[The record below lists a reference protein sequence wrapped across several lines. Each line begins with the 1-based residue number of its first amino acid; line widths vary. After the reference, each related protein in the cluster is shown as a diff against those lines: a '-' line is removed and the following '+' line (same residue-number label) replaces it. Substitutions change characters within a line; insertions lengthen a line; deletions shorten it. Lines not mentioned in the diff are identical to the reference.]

1 MDDTETLLIVV
12 GAIIISVVFLIL
24 GFSGD
29 EKKKITLRD
38 NFIQDDKVTV
48 SLVFEK
54 IKLFKPE
61 IIDGRKNG
69 FTEKDIHKQMEKY
82 FKDIFQNV
90 TMEHGIESKNAKAID
105 IDIANGKAG
114 IEVKVAHELL
124 KEGEWDRAIGQMV
137 KYTRKKYNK
146 ENFIVVVVGFEKDF
160 RNSMLSDVEDDVH
173 SNNGLFWFANADE
186 K

>member
-1 MDDTETLLIVV
+1 MDDTDFFILIVIIVVV
-12 GAIIISVVFLIL
+12 GALLIIAIIL
-24 GFSGD
+24 GN
-29 EKKKITLRD
+29 EKKKTTLRE
-38 NFIQDDKVTV
+38 NLIQDSKVTV
-48 SLVFEK
+48 SLVYEK
-54 IKLFKPE
+54 IKGFKPE
-61 IIDGRKNG
+61 IVEGRKNG

-137 KYTRKKYNK
+137 KYTRKKYRN

-173 SNNGLFWFANADE
+173 SNKGLFWFVNADE